1 MDKDEF
7 DKSNSDIPTPSDHT
21 FQSKE
26 SKVKDIYQNM
36 TPPKI
41 H

>member
-1 MDKDEF
+1 MVMDKDKDES

-26 SKVKDIYQNM
+26 SKG
-36 TPPKI
+36 
-41 H
+41 